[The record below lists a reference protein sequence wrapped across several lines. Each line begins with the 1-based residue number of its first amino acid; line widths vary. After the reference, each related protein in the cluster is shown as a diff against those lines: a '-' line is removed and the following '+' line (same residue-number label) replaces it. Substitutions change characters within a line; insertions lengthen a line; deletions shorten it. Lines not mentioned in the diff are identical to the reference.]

1 MASYNTT
8 IGRVYSTPHSQNAWA
23 WLTAAGGWR
32 RIDTL
37 SADGHT
43 NTHLVLTAA
52 RDNGASVSVV
62 TDAGD
67 ARIVAVY
74 L

>member
-8 IGRVYSTPHSQNAWA
+8 IGRVYSTPHSRNAWA
-23 WLTAAGGWR
+23 WLNAAGGWR
-32 RIDTL
+32 RIGTV
-37 SADGHT
+37 SPDGHT

-52 RDNGASVSVV
+52 RERGAAVRVD
-62 TDAGD
+62 TDAAD
-67 ARIVAVY
+67 STIVAVY